1 MYTKPNIALPNS
13 ELVLKAER
21 NNAEVRLENVEEY
34 PKVVDAE
41 WNILQDKLSR
51 ISAFRG
57 QGCPL
62 QAAHRRCGNSILFR
76 QR

>member
-1 MYTKPNIALPNS
+1 MPLFHTNALTAVIVNIAKGTMDQRV

-41 WNILQDKLSR
+41 WNIL
-51 ISAFRG
+51 
-57 QGCPL
+57 
-62 QAAHRRCGNSILFR
+62 
-76 QR
+76 

>member
-1 MYTKPNIALPNS
+1 MYTVPNIGLLNS

-41 WNILQDKLSR
+41 WNIL
-51 ISAFRG
+51 
-57 QGCPL
+57 
-62 QAAHRRCGNSILFR
+62 
-76 QR
+76 